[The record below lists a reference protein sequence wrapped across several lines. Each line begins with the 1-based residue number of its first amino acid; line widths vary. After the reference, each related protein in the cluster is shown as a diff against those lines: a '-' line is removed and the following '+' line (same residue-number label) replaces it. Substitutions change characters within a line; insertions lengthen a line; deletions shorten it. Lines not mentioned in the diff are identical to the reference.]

1 VIAFQERRRTQ
12 EVSPGILL
20 RRKGEVVAQKKK
32 EPKKKKELVPYRG
45 GGFGGVFD
53 EMDRLFD
60 RYVRGWGFGP
70 SRLPRVRWPEFRW
83 PEGFEMLSP
92 HVDVYEDG
100 KQVVLTAEIPGVRK
114 EDLDID
120 VSEHAVTI
128 RGEKKE
134 EEEKEKKDYYR
145 VERSYGSFSRT
156 VPIPPGADHSRAKA
170 SFRDG
175 VLEIRVPKKP
185 EARKKKIKVTVE

>member
-1 VIAFQERRRTQ
+1 M
-12 EVSPGILL
+12 
-20 RRKGEVVAQKKK
+20 AQQRKK
-32 EPKKKKELVPYRG
+32 ETREKKELAPYRG
-45 GGFGGVFD
+45 GGLGGVFD